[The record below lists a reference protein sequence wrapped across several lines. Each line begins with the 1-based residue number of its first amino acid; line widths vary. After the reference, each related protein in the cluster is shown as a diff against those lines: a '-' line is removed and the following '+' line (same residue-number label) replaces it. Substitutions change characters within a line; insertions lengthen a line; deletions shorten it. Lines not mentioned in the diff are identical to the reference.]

1 MKTKQLTLCAFF
13 TILYILGSRI
23 TIPTGII
30 PLTLQTMMVIIAG
43 ILLRP
48 KEILASYGVYF
59 LMGFVG
65 LPVFASGG
73 GLSYVLQPSF
83 GFLLSFPFAACLISA
98 LRHKYELTH
107 FYQLYPLCLC
117 ALCFIYLI
125 GCGYMYLIF
134 NYYMGSAKDI
144 SSIIAIGAAPFVIS
158 DSISMAVGCFCAIRL
173 SMVSSIKRILI
184 KTFLIEQN
192 ILF

>member
-1 MKTKQLTLCAFF
+1 MCLFYDL
-13 TILYILGSRI
+13 IY
-23 TIPTGII
+23 TGFSYYNSYRNH
-30 PLTLQTMMVIIAG
+30 TVDLQTMMVIIAG

-59 LMGFVG
+59 LMGFDRITRFCQRWWSQ
-65 LPVFASGG
+65 LCLTAIFWFPIIFPFC
-73 GLSYVLQPSF
+73 GLSDLCS
-83 GFLLSFPFAACLISA
+83 
-98 LRHKYELTH
+98 RHKYELTH

-117 ALCFIYLI
+117 ALCFIYLM

-184 KTFLIEQN
+184 CE
-192 ILF
+192 